1 MLEVQ
6 PILEFH
12 VQAWTNLIHR
22 PWCQAC
28 KFSCVPDRTCNKRV
42 CKTKTRID
50 HKTTENIVFGSLLP
64 KQDLGLSFT
73 MYFHRKVLKQ
83 GLFIWGT
90 CVNFAWISKMKS
102 STSQKIIFILHGHSS
117 KGWQQNHPSNLFA
130 RIANGY
136 LLLAKLNYFCKKL
149 HRRCFRGPGYIS
161 DLF

>member
-1 MLEVQ
+1 MSLFYQFILEVQ

-22 PWCQAC
+22 PIGHATNRCA
-28 KFSCVPDRTCNKRV
+28 KPKRV
-42 CKTKTRID
+42 LITKQLKILLFVLYYLNRTYGFHLECISIERFWN
-50 HKTTENIVFGSLLP
+50 KAYLVWGS
-64 KQDLGLSFT
+64 
-73 MYFHRKVLKQ
+73 
-83 GLFIWGT
+83 